1 MTLIIETQKS
11 PQSSIIKVE
20 GEVDLYT
27 SPKLRSE
34 ILNAVLAAEA
44 EVLIDLSEVEYMDS
58 SGVATLVEGFKG
70 ARENAKTFKLIAPSQ
85 AVMKVLELAKLDS
98 IFEISPTL

>member
-1 MTLIIETQKS
+1 MTLAIEIGKS
-11 PQSSIIKVE
+11 PQASVIKVV

-27 SPKLRSE
+27 SPELRSE

-44 EVLIDLSEVEYMDS
+44 EIQIDLSEVKYMDS

-70 ARENAKTFKLIAPSQ
+70 ARDNAKAFKLVAPSQ

-98 IFEISPTL
+98 VFEISPTP

>member
-1 MTLIIETQKS
+1 MMLEVNTHRSEQLS
-11 PQSSIIKVE
+11 VIKVV

-34 ILNAVLAAEA
+34 ILKAVLAAEA
-44 EVLIDLSEVEYMDS
+44 EVQIDLSEVEYMDS

-70 ARENAKTFKLIAPSQ
+70 ARENAKTFKLVSPSQ
-85 AVMKVLELAKLDS
+85 AAMKVLELAKLDRV
-98 IFEISPTL
+98 FEIISTP